1 MKLKGSTACLI
12 VMLVSV
18 ITYVA
23 FQAWCYIKFQAFL
36 PAEVTLGV
44 FAVFGVEV
52 WQLARF
58 KLAKEGDLTKK
69 DNERMN
75 EANGFFQKMGMPV
88 LPDLNVEINDEIER
102 QENGKEIDQP

>member
-1 MKLKGSTACLI
+1 MIKGSTMCLI
-12 VMLVSV
+12 VMLISV
-18 ITYVA
+18 VTYVA
-23 FQAWCYIKFQAFL
+23 FQAWCYMKFQAFL

-58 KLAKEGDLTKK
+58 KLAKEGQLTKE

-75 EANGFFQKMGMPV
+75 EDNGFFQKMGIPKM
-88 LPDLNVEINDEIER
+88 PDLNVEINQEIER
-102 QENGKEIDQP
+102 QSNGKEINEP